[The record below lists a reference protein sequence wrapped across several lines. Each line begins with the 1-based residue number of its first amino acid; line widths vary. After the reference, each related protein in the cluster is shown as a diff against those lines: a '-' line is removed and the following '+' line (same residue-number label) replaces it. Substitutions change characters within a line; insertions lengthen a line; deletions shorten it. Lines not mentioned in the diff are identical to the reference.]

1 MTHSPLTPHH
11 SLPIGHWSLVIGH
24 FLALVLLSQTASAQ
38 SSLSATI
45 DAVQPKLVK
54 IHGAGGLQRLE
65 AYQTGT
71 LISAEGHI
79 LTAWSY
85 VLDTPDVAVTLYD
98 GRRKLATLVG
108 LDPRLEIAILKID
121 ATDLPHFTLAEAIDA
136 APGTR
141 VLAFSNLYGVAQG
154 DEQLSVLKGIVAGKI
169 DLAARRGTYQTP
181 YRGSV
186 YVLDA
191 VTNNPGAAG
200 GALTDRNGN
209 LIGILGKE
217 LKSAVDNTWLN
228 YALPAK
234 DLASSVVDIL
244 AGRMTTRR
252 DDTVKRPSE
261 HYTPAILGLTM
272 IPDILPKTPP
282 YIDRVAKGSAA
293 ADAGLQPDDLVL
305 FVDGRI
311 VSSIKTLIDELSFVD
326 RLDEV
331 RLTVQRGQELV
342 EVDLRAK

>member
-1 MTHSPLTPHH
+1 
-11 SLPIGHWSLVIGH
+11 LVIGH
-24 FLALVLLSQTASAQ
+24 LLALILLSQSALGQ
-38 SSLSATI
+38 SSLPQTI
-45 DAVQPKLVK
+45 DSVQPKLVK

-85 VLDTPDVAVTLYD
+85 VLDTPDVAVTLFD
-98 GRRKLATLVG
+98 GRRKPATLVG
-108 LDPRLEIAILKID
+108 LDPRLEIAVLKVE

-136 APGTR
+136 APGTK

-200 GALTDRNGN
+200 GALTDRHGN

-217 LKSAVDNTWLN
+217 LRSAVDNTWLN

-234 DLASSVVDIL
+234 DLVSSVDDIL
-244 AGRMTTRR
+244 AGRMTARR
-252 DDTVKRPSE
+252 DEDAKRPSE
-261 HYTPAILGLTM
+261 HYTPKILGL
-272 IPDILPKTPP
+272 ILVPDILPKTPP
-282 YIDRVAKGSAA
+282 YIERVAKGSAA

-305 FVDGRI
+305 FVNGRI
-311 VSSIKTLIDELSFVD
+311 VSSVKLLVDELSFID
-326 RLDEV
+326 RFDEV
-331 RLTVQRGQELV
+331 RLTLQRGQELV
-342 EVDLRAK
+342 DVALRAK

>member
-1 MTHSPLTPHH
+1 MTTHSPLTPHH
-11 SLPIGHWSLVIGH
+11 SLPLGHWSLVIGH
-24 FLALVLLSQTASAQ
+24 FLALVLLSQPAFAQ
-38 SSLSATI
+38 TSLSATI
-45 DAVQPKLVK
+45 DSVQPKLVK

-85 VLDTPDVAVTLYD
+85 VLDTADVAVTLAD
-98 GRRKLATLVG
+98 GRRKTATLVG
-108 LDPRLEIAILKID
+108 LDPRLEIAVLKVD
-121 ATDLPHFTLAEAIDA
+121 ATDLPHFTLAEASDA
-136 APGTR
+136 AAGSK

-200 GALTDRNGN
+200 GALTDRSGN
-209 LIGILGKE
+209 LVGILGKE

-228 YALPAK
+228 YALPAQ
-234 DLASSVVDIL
+234 DLTASVDDIL
-244 AGRMTTRR
+244 AGRIAPRP
-252 DDTVKRPSE
+252 DDAKRPIE
-261 HYTPAILGLTM
+261 HYTPAALGLVLV
-272 IPDILPKTPP
+272 PDVLPKTPP
-282 YIDRVAKGSAA
+282 YIDRVAKGSSA
-293 ADAGLQPDDLVL
+293 ADAGLRPDDLVL
-305 FVDGRI
+305 FVNGRI
-311 VSSIKTLIDELSFVD
+311 VSSVKTLVDELSFID
-326 RLDEV
+326 RFDEV

-342 EVDLRAK
+342 DVGLRAK

>member
-1 MTHSPLTPHH
+1 VV
-11 SLPIGHWSLVIGH
+11 IGHWL
-24 FLALVLLSQTASAQ
+24 LALFLLSQSAVAQ
-38 SSLSATI
+38 SSLSPTI
-45 DAVQPKLVK
+45 DSVQPKLVK

-85 VLDTPDVAVTLYD
+85 VLDTADVAVTLAD
-98 GRRKLATLVG
+98 GRRKPATLVG
-108 LDPRLEIAILKID
+108 LDPKLEIAVLKVD
-121 ATDLPHFTLAEAIDA
+121 ATDLPHFTVAEAIDA
-136 APGTR
+136 APGTK

-154 DEQLSVLKGIVAGKI
+154 DEQVSVLKGIVAGKI

-200 GALTDRNGN
+200 GALTDRSGK

-217 LKSAVDNTWLN
+217 LRSAVDNTWLN

-234 DLASSVVDIL
+234 DLASSVDDIL

-252 DDTVKRPSE
+252 DDTAKRPSE

-272 IPDILPKTPP
+272 IPDILAKTPP
-282 YIDRVAKGSAA
+282 YIDRVVKGSAA

-311 VSSIKTLIDELSFVD
+311 VSSVKSLVDELSFID
-326 RLDEV
+326 RFDEV

-342 EVDLRAK
+342 EVSLRAK

>member
-1 MTHSPLTPHH
+1 MVIGHLA
-11 SLPIGHWSLVIGH
+11 PIGHWSLVIGH
-24 FLALVLLSQTASAQ
+24 WLLLLTLLSSPAFAQ

-45 DAVQPKLVK
+45 DSVQPKLVK

-85 VLDTPDVAVTLYD
+85 VLDTPDVAVTLAD
-98 GRRKLATLVG
+98 GRRKPATLVG
-108 LDPRLEIAILKID
+108 LDPRLEIAVLKVE
-121 ATDLPHFTLAEAIDA
+121 ATDLPHFTLAEAVEA
-136 APGTR
+136 TPGTK

-169 DLAARRGTYQTP
+169 DLAARRGTFQTP

-200 GALTDRNGN
+200 GALTDRSGK

-217 LKSAVDNTWLN
+217 LRSATDNTWLN

-234 DLASSVVDIL
+234 DLAASVDDIL
-244 AGRMTTRR
+244 AGRMTSRR

-272 IPDILPKTPP
+272 IPDILAKTPP
-282 YIDRVAKGSAA
+282 FVDRVAKGSAA
-293 ADAGLQPDDLVL
+293 AEAGLQPDDLVL
-305 FVDGRI
+305 FVNGRI
-311 VSSIKTLIDELSFVD
+311 VPSIKVLVDELSFVD

-331 RLTVQRGQELV
+331 RLTVQRGAELV
-342 EVDLRAK
+342 EVGLRAK